1 MLGRMLVRV
10 PFYSMVNLI
19 AGRAVVPELM
29 QSNCT
34 GERLAAAAQ
43 RLLRDDGARAQMR
56 KDLAEVAARLST
68 QSNPMAGAAA
78 IIQEIMEGQPAH
90 VS

>member
-1 MLGRMLVRV
+1 
-10 PFYSMVNLI
+10 VNLI

-29 QSNCT
+29 QSQLT
-34 GERLAAAAQ
+34 GERLAAEAQ

-56 KDLAEVAARLST
+56 ADLAEVAARLSG
-68 QSNPMAGAAA
+68 SGHPMARASV
-78 IIQEIMEGQPAH
+78 IIQDLMEGQFTH